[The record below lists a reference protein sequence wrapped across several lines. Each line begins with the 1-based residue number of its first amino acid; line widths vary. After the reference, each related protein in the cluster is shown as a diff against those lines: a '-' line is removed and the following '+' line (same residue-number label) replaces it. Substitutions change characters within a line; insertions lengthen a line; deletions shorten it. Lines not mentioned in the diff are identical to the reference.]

1 MSEERYRKLQA
12 RLNEYS
18 IGFNA
23 TKTGKEIALLKIL
36 FTPEEAKM
44 YLFLKQELE
53 PVYMIAERAGIP
65 EDQTVRIL
73 DKMTQK
79 GHTFPA
85 KKDGKTFYAAAP
97 FMHGIFEN
105 AVSLFKDRPE
115 LPELSAAIDDYLKGG
130 FRATGP
136 SLRTIPVNMKQVNEP
151 LPVAPFDDLE
161 KIVKSKKKIAV
172 ISCACALK
180 SNAVGRNCAQDLEV
194 CIGFD
199 FYAQYC
205 VDHLKVG
212 RYISQKEALEILQR
226 TEDAGFVHQLAGDS
240 RNTEGICNCC
250 PDCCNILSVLKK
262 LPEPAV
268 FAQTNYFVQ
277 LDAETC
283 VNCESCI
290 DRCPMGAI
298 SEGDETVAVELKRC
312 IGCGLCVST
321 CPSNALSLAAK
332 PDDGKREFVPEKYR
346 FMRSSIDFE
355 NDMAKHIPAFLTNV
369 R

>member
-1 MSEERYRKLQA
+1 MSEEIYQKLQA

-23 TKTGKEIALLKIL
+23 TKAGREMTLLKIL
-36 FTPEEAKM
+36 FTPEQAKM

-53 PVYMIAERAGIP
+53 PVDIIAERSGKT
-65 EDQTVRIL
+65 EDDAIRLLET
-73 DKMTQK
+73 MTQK

-85 KKDGKTFYAAAP
+85 EKEGKKFYAAAP

-105 AVSLFKDRPE
+105 ATSLYKDRPE
-115 LPELSAAIDDYLKGG
+115 LSELAAAIDDYLKGG

-136 SLRTIPVNMKQVNEP
+136 SLRTIPVNMKQVNESVP
-151 LPVAPFDDLE
+151 IAPFDDLQ
-161 KIVKSKKKIAV
+161 KIVESKEKIAV
-172 ISCACALK
+172 INCACALK
-180 SNAVGRNCAQDLEV
+180 SNAVGQSCAQNLEV

-212 RYISQKEALEILQR
+212 RYISQKEALEILQK

-250 PDCCNILSVLKK
+250 PDCCNILSVLKM
-262 LPEPAV
+262 LPEPAK

-277 LDAETC
+277 LDDDAC
-283 VNCESCI
+283 VNCETCI

-298 SEGDETVAVELKRC
+298 SAGDESVSVELPRC

-321 CPSNALSLAAK
+321 CPSNALKLIAK
-332 PDDGKREFVPEKYR
+332 PDDGKRQFVPEKYR
-346 FMRSSIDFE
+346 FMRSSLDFE
-355 NDMAKHIPAFLTNV
+355 NDMAKHI
-369 R
+369 